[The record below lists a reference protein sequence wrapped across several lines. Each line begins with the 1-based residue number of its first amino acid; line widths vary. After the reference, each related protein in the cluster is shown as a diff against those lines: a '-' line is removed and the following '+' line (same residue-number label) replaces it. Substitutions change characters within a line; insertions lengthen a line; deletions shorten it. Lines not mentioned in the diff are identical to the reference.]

1 MISRL
6 VRNSVI
12 LLSLTHVVLHI
23 VAAVLREGEPPL
35 AVLFAQRRVL
45 AGQLVLE
52 LQTGGRTSDRTATGV
67 DEHIG
72 QRLEE
77 FEQIVGG
84 RLFEECASGLQFIF
98 VCAMRRWIRKTIHNQ
113 HLYRIALRSTYRAE

>member
-1 MISRL
+1 MPRIPFS
-6 VRNSVI
+6 NHPHSP
-12 LLSLTHVVLHI
+12 THVVLDV

-52 LQTGGRTSDRTATGV
+52 LQPGGGARHGTAAGV

-77 FEQIVGG
+77 FEQIVGC
-84 RLFEECASGLQFIF
+84 RLFEECARRLQLIF
-98 VCAMRRWIRKTIHNQ
+98 VCKMRKG
-113 HLYRIALRSTYRAE
+113 